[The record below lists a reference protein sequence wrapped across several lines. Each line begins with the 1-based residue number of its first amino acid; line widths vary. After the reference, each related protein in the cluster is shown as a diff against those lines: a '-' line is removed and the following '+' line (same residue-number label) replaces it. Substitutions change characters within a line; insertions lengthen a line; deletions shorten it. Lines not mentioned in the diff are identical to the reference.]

1 MKIFERVV
9 ALAVIAVFALNI
21 SGCATYQ
28 VHPEFKERQKKIK
41 SVAVMPPKVEAY
53 ILNFQ
58 GDKKMLSELVPVMA
72 KTTME
77 QLEKVFSAKGYEI
90 NKLDLS
96 EENLTKNPDLRTSLF
111 HINELFEKQ
120 LQDIQKRKKSKF
132 TYGVDAEANTFAN
145 LANSDVLIFTKE
157 DGIKKSA
164 GEVAKDVAKGLM
176 ITAACLL
183 VGAIYIPVPQTAVTV
198 VQVAVVDGN
207 DGAILWYNNNIAT
220 PNYDPEN
227 QKQLTVLIKS
237 LISPFPDSAF
247 KTKDIKAQVA
257 DKDKA
262 KPVVAGSE
270 VSPVASGN
278 PASL

>member
-1 MKIFERVV
+1 MKLFRKVT
-9 ALAVIAVFALNI
+9 ALAISIVFALNI

-41 SVAVMPPKVEAY
+41 TVSIMPPKVEAY

-58 GDKKMLSELVPVMA
+58 GDKKMLSELVPIMS
-72 KTTME
+72 KTTIE
-77 QLEKVFSAKGYEI
+77 QLEKVFSDKGYVV

-96 EENLTKNPDLRTSLF
+96 EENLIKNPDLRTSLF

-132 TYGVDAEANTFAN
+132 TYGVDAEANIFAN
-145 LANSDVLIFTKE
+145 AANTDVLIFTKE

-164 GEVAKDVAKGLM
+164 GEIAKDVAKGLM
-176 ITAACLL
+176 VTAACLL

-207 DGAILWYNNNIAT
+207 DGAILWYNNNVAT

-227 QKQLTVLIKS
+227 QKQLAVLVRS
-237 LISPFPDSAF
+237 LIAPFPDSAF
-247 KTKDIKAQVA
+247 KVKDTKAA
-257 DKDKA
+257 R
-262 KPVVAGSE
+262 
-270 VSPVASGN
+270 
-278 PASL
+278 